1 MQRPPKRERRRRK
14 NNLEGFVP
22 GFVGG
27 TTFKVLRS
35 GPEDWDNLEGLV
47 RETPR
52 GKREEEGSC
61 AIPKKN
67 VIAKAQG
74 FCAVAGPAAI
84 FLIYKD

>member
-1 MQRPPKRERRRRK
+1 MTERKSSTNLTPALSKRE
-14 NNLEGFVP
+14 G
-22 GFVGG
+22 
-27 TTFKVLRS
+27 
-35 GPEDWDNLEGLV
+35 
-47 RETPR
+47 
-52 GKREEEGSC
+52 EGSG